1 MTSFFFPVQN
11 PSDDTFVPK
20 DTKRRHARPR
30 VLDSDDDDD
39 DDEDERKDDNTTK
52 EISDQPDPVMMTD
65 DPRKL
70 VTMIFFYVSKL
81 EFIIIA

>member
-1 MTSFFFPVQN
+1 M
-11 PSDDTFVPK
+11 
-20 DTKRRHARPR
+20 
-30 VLDSDDDDD
+30 LDSDDDDDYD

-70 VTMIFFYVSKL
+70 VTMNFLCFEIGIYNCCIKSFL
-81 EFIIIA
+81 L